1 MVRKEFPDILRHKMK
16 ASTHHLSLVSKS
28 GEIIANF
35 RMQLI
40 EGLTTLCSSLA
51 RRIVRLP
58 ADTLEGISKVRS
70 FAAAGRNPP
79 TNVEGPVGHEL
90 VEVLQRTADEQGSA
104 LVEPLQNNE
113 ENEKA
118 KDPLEENVHKVAK
131 PSFSKHKEALKKNP
145 ISSQKRSIT
154 KILIRFPDGS
164 RKEQNFS
171 ITDTIRSIYKYI
183 DAQDIPGI
191 GSYQL
196 ISFPKRVFAHE
207 HLDMTLR
214 DAGLHPNAAL
224 FLVPNQL

>member
-113 ENEKA
+113 
-118 KDPLEENVHKVAK
+118 
-131 PSFSKHKEALKKNP
+131 
-145 ISSQKRSIT
+145 
-154 KILIRFPDGS
+154 ILIRFPDGS